1 MPDIAAALQ
10 QRLPHERVAL
20 LRAAGEMT
28 ARSRVP
34 LYLVGGCVRDLLLGR
49 PVLDL
54 DLVAEGDASALAE
67 RLAAELGGQVTA
79 RSQFGTVKLR
89 VRETTLDLATS
100 RSETYAQ
107 PGALPAVKPGP
118 LAADLKRRDFSINAM
133 AAHLS
138 PERFGQVVD
147 PYDGYDDLL
156 AKTLRV
162 LHRMSFMD
170 DATRMLRGIRYEA
183 RLGFLMDVGT
193 EALARRD
200 ARYLETISPDR
211 LRHELDRLLH
221 EPEPERCL
229 ARAQEMG
236 VLAAIL
242 PGLTWPAYFHR
253 EVGALREAGGMSRR
267 IEMTPNAFLGLL
279 AWPLAPDDASALARR
294 LNLVATQLGVVE
306 GARRL
311 ASLLPALGAPAL
323 RPSEA
328 YALLKD
334 LDPDALHAALIAA
347 VDAPPARERLDA
359 FVQRWRD
366 CRPHL
371 TARWLLAL
379 GVPQGPLVGEFLG
392 RLLAHRLD
400 HPEVAASDEEAM
412 VRRWLADG
420 PHVPPKG

>member
-1 MPDIAAALQ
+1 MPDLAAAINQGLSG
-10 QRLPHERVAL
+10 ERVAL
-20 LRAAGEMT
+20 LRAAGAM
-28 ARSRVP
+28 ASRSRVP

-54 DLVAEGDASALAE
+54 DLVAEGDATALADS
-67 RLAAELGGQVTA
+67 LAAELGGQVTA

-89 VRETTLDLATS
+89 VRETMLDLATS

-107 PGALPAVKPGP
+107 PGALPAVKPAP

-138 PERFGQVVD
+138 PERFGELAD
-147 PYDGYDDLL
+147 PFGGYDDLL
-156 AKTLRV
+156 AKTVRV
-162 LHRMSFMD
+162 LHPMSFMD
-170 DATRMLRGIRYEA
+170 DASRILRGIRYEA

-211 LRHELDRLLH
+211 LRQELDRLFH

-229 ARAQEMG
+229 SRAREMS

-242 PGLTWPAYFHR
+242 PGLNWPASLNHAVVTLRAF
-253 EVGALREAGGMSRR
+253 GAVDRL
-267 IEMTPNAFLGLL
+267 TPSALLGLL
-279 AWPLAPDDASALARR
+279 AWPLAPDDAFALARR
-294 LNLVATQLGVVE
+294 LNLGAKQLRVVD
-306 GARRL
+306 GTRRL

-334 LDPDALHAALIAA
+334 LDPDALHAAFIAA
-347 VDAPPARERLDA
+347 VDAPVARERLDA

-371 TARWLLAL
+371 TARRLLAL
-379 GVPQGPLVGEFLG
+379 GVPQGPLVGEFLA
-392 RLLAHRLD
+392 RLLARRLD
-400 HPEVAASDEEAM
+400 HPEVTAGDEETL
-412 VRRWLADG
+412 VRGWLAER
-420 PHVPPKG
+420 PPTRPKG

>member
-1 MPDIAAALQ
+1 VPDLAAALAQ
-10 QRLPHERVAL
+10 HLSRERVAL
-20 LRAAGEMT
+20 LRAAGAM
-28 ARSRVP
+28 AVRSRVS

-54 DLVAEGDASALAE
+54 DLVAEGDASALGDS
-67 RLAAELGGQVTA
+67 LAAELGGQVTA

-89 VRETTLDLATS
+89 VGETILDLATS
-100 RSETYAQ
+100 RTETYAQ
-107 PGALPAVKPGP
+107 PGALPTVKPGP

-138 PERFGQVVD
+138 PERFGELVD
-147 PYDGYDDLL
+147 PFGGYDDLL
-156 AKTLRV
+156 AKTVRV

-170 DATRMLRGIRYEA
+170 DATRILRGIRYEA

-211 LRHELDRLLH
+211 LRHELDRVLH

-229 ARAQEMG
+229 ARAREMG

-242 PGLTWPAYFHR
+242 PALTWPARLHQ
-253 EVGALREAGGMSRR
+253 EAGALREADRTALL
-267 IEMTPNAFLGLL
+267 TPNAFLGLL

-294 LNLVATQLGVVE
+294 LNLGAKQLGVVE
-306 GARRL
+306 DTRRL
-311 ASLLPALGAPAL
+311 ASLLPALTAPAL

-334 LDPDALHAALIAA
+334 LDPDAVHAAFIAA
-347 VDAPPARERLDA
+347 VDAPVARGRLDA

-371 TARWLLAL
+371 TAYRLLAL
-379 GVPQGPLVGEFLG
+379 GVPQGPLVGEFLR

-412 VRRWLADG
+412 VRRWLTER
-420 PHVPPKG
+420 PQTPPKG

>member
-1 MPDIAAALQ
+1 MPDLAAAIEQHLS
-10 QRLPHERVAL
+10 RERVAL
-20 LRAAGEMT
+20 LRAAGAT
-28 ARSRVP
+28 AARSRVP
-34 LYLVGGCVRDLLLGR
+34 LYLVGGCVRDLLLAR

-54 DLVAEGDASALAE
+54 DLVAEGDAPALAD
-67 RLAAELGGQVTA
+67 RLAAELGGPVTVTA
-79 RSQFGTVKLR
+79 RSQFGTVKLQ
-89 VRETTLDLATS
+89 VGETTLDLATS
-100 RSETYAQ
+100 RTETYAQ

-133 AAHLS
+133 AARLS
-138 PERFGQVVD
+138 PERFGELVD
-147 PYDGYDDLL
+147 PLGGYDDLL
-156 AKTLRV
+156 AKTVRV

-170 DATRMLRGIRYEA
+170 DPTRILRGIRYEA

-211 LRHELDRLLH
+211 LRHELDRVLH
-221 EPEPERCL
+221 EPEPDRCL

-242 PGLTWPAYFHR
+242 PALTWPASLNQ
-253 EVGALREAGGMSRR
+253 EVGALREAGGTGLL
-267 IEMTPNAFLGLL
+267 TPHAFLGLL
-279 AWPLAPDDASALARR
+279 AWPLAPDDAAALVRR
-294 LNLVATQLGVVE
+294 LNLSAKQLSVVE

-328 YALLKD
+328 YTLLKA
-334 LDPDALHAALIAA
+334 LDQDAAHAAFIAA
-347 VDAPPARERLDA
+347 GDAPVARERLDA
-359 FVQRWRD
+359 YLRRWRD

-371 TARWLLAL
+371 SARQLLAL
-379 GVPQGPLVGEFLG
+379 GVPQGPLVGEFLD

-400 HPEVAASDEEAM
+400 HPEVTASDEEAM
-412 VRRWLADG
+412 VRRWLA
-420 PHVPPKG
+420 KGAEGSPRG

>member
-1 MPDIAAALQ
+1 MPDLAAAINQ
-10 QRLPHERVAL
+10 GFSPERVAL
-20 LRAAGEMT
+20 LRAAGAMAE
-28 ARSRVP
+28 RSGVP

-54 DLVAEGDASALAE
+54 DLVAEGDVSALADG
-67 RLAAELGGQVTA
+67 LAAELGGKVTA

-89 VRETTLDLATS
+89 VGETTLDLATS

-107 PGALPAVKPGP
+107 PGALPTVKPGP

-138 PERFGQVVD
+138 PERFGELVD
-147 PYDGYDDLL
+147 PFGGYDDLL
-156 AKTLRV
+156 AKTVRV

-170 DATRMLRGIRYEA
+170 DATRILRGIRYEA

-200 ARYLETISPDR
+200 ARYLETISADR
-211 LRHELDRLLH
+211 LRRELDRMLH

-242 PGLTWPAYFHR
+242 PSLSWSASLNQEVVTLRAFGAAERLTPH
-253 EVGALREAGGMSRR
+253 
-267 IEMTPNAFLGLL
+267 AFLGLL

-294 LNLVATQLGVVE
+294 LNLGAKQLSVVE
-306 GARRL
+306 GTRRL

-328 YALLKD
+328 YALLKA
-334 LDPDALHAALIAA
+334 LDPDAVHAAFIAA
-347 VDAPPARERLDA
+347 ADAPVARERLDA

-371 TARWLLAL
+371 TARRLLAL

-400 HPEVAASDEEAM
+400 HPDVAASDEEAM
-412 VRRWLADG
+412 VRRWLGDRSRTR
-420 PHVPPKG
+420 PKG

>member
-1 MPDIAAALQ
+1 MSLPDLTAALEQ
-10 QRLPHERVAL
+10 HLSRERVAL
-20 LRAAGEMT
+20 LHAAGAMA

-54 DLVAEGDASALAE
+54 DLVAEGDASALAD

-89 VRETTLDLATS
+89 VGDTTLDLATS
-100 RSETYAQ
+100 RTETYAQ

-118 LAADLKRRDFSINAM
+118 LAADLKRRDFTINAM

-138 PERFGQVVD
+138 PERFGELVD
-147 PYDGYDDLL
+147 PFGGYDDLL
-156 AKTLRV
+156 AKTFRV
-162 LHRMSFMD
+162 LHRMSFID
-170 DATRMLRGIRYEA
+170 DATRILRGVRYET

-229 ARAQEMG
+229 ARAREMG

-242 PGLTWPAYFHR
+242 PALTWSARLHR
-253 EVGALREAGGMSRR
+253 EVGGLREAGGTALP
-267 IEMTPNAFLGLL
+267 TPNAFLGLL

-294 LNLVATQLGVVE
+294 LNLAAKQLSVVD
-306 GARRL
+306 GARGL
-311 ASLLPALGAPAL
+311 ANLLPALSAPAL

-328 YALLKD
+328 YALFKD
-334 LDPDALHAALIAA
+334 LDPDAVLAALIAA
-347 VDAPPARERLDA
+347 VDVPVARERLDA

-366 CRPHL
+366 CRPNL
-371 TARWLLAL
+371 TARRLLAL
-379 GVPQGPLVGEFLG
+379 GVPQGPLVGDFLD

-412 VRRWLADG
+412 VRRWLTEGAES
-420 PHVPPKG
+420 PP